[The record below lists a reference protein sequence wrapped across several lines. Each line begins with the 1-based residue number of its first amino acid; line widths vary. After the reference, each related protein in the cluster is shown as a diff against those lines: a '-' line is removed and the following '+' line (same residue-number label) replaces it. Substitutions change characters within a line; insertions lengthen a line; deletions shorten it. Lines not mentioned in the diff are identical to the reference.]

1 MKKTILSLSM
11 LLLVVWAVNAQ
22 TVTEKEFST
31 KGSYGEKKLKK
42 APRKVYIAGFQVY
55 FHVIASATAKS
66 TGGTTFGGGSVKGN
80 TSTTMTVAVD
90 GVDTP
95 DFQKITDETYNRFV
109 ADLKSK
115 GFEIM
120 LIEEASKIPFYE
132 DWSMKEGGTVNYAN
146 VPGYVSVTPTGT
158 KYMVKAET
166 RKGREKSTFIDR
178 TPRISKELDD
188 AIVIEATFAFPFI
201 EMQTNSSSMA
211 GFSSVKAKT
220 NFEMGAAYGSD
231 GMTNLLENTQVKFTS
246 GSGPGAAADAYLI
259 SNLKKPI
266 ALPDVFKQ
274 EKFKEF
280 SAAKS
285 SSLGST
291 ATPNY
296 FGVVFAENRVQEV
309 TNMAECDGQKYVEV
323 TTSAINNYIDLALA
337 EFYENA
343 IK

>member
-1 MKKTILSLSM
+1 MKKSLLFFALA
-11 LLLVVWAVNAQ
+11 LLFAVASIAQ
-22 TVTEKEFST
+22 NITDKEFST

-42 APRKVYIAGFQVY
+42 APKKVYIANFQVY

-80 TSTTMTVAVD
+80 TSTTMTVAVE
-90 GVDTP
+90 GVDVP

-109 ADLKSK
+109 ADLKAK

-120 LIEEASKIPFYE
+120 AVDEAAKIPFYE
-132 DWSMKEGGTVNYAN
+132 DWLLKDGGTVNYAN

-201 EMQTNSSSMA
+201 EMKTSSSSMA

-220 NFEMGAAYGSD
+220 NFELGSAVGSD
-231 GMTNLLENTQVKFTS
+231 GMTNLLENTQLKFTS
-246 GSGPGAAADAYLI
+246 GSGPGAAADAYFLT
-259 SNLKKPI
+259 NLKKPV
-266 ALPDVFKQ
+266 ALTGVFKQ

-280 SAAKS
+280 NAAKS
-285 SSLGST
+285 SSFGST
-291 ATPNY
+291 ATPSY
-296 FGVVFAENRVQEV
+296 FGVVFAENRTQDV
-309 TNMAECDGQKYVEV
+309 TNMAECDGEKYVKA
-323 TTSAINNYIDLALA
+323 TTAAINNYIDMAL
-337 EFYENA
+337 EQFYDNA